1 MPHLEP
7 TYLRYIY
14 DGLVKGSIHP
24 ENAAELPDGL
34 IGMYE
39 EAFDERTSVVER
51 QKLLQRFAIWAL
63 LKKEVSAAFVAE
75 ILGETED
82 DIQEFISTYSAWFNS
97 PESGKYQ
104 LYHERLKVYLLQ
116 KLSEGEVSELN
127 YKIVEFLLHKVND
140 VQQNESVLYCF
151 ENLSFHL
158 FLNGYLTGK
167 SGLLA
172 QFCLDDN
179 FKKRQ
184 FELSGYYDWEE
195 KMMALG
201 VEYFSLKQDSIC
213 HQIVFEKTKTQFKKK
228 DIDLL
233 ISLIRTGEI
242 DIVFRFFQISEE
254 TELYARIELA
264 YCYFLCFFEIFEKKD
279 WNFIKKKLVSSR
291 LLEIFDYNFQWDNNS
306 YWISSFVDVNISFR
320 LHCYFEQYGLDFKI
334 IAKHS
339 TDNDQVH
346 FDLGYNSN
354 LKFIGSDHIDEGKQI
369 LIKSKHFD
377 YDFKEKNISSLEISD
392 FYNESL
398 EINDLSFKK
407 QITTFSKTQLIR
419 DELTCIGSECK
430 NFAEIYNS
438 VLLTLKKVEAPRHLK
453 LTILRNFTN
462 TLESDSNGFFST
474 NGVMENSEGKN
485 TLKIIVKDILENTIE
500 KHSLPSLISNGLN
513 LEGFLTYEPFKQHK
527 LLYDENLDCDEDIE
541 LMLFLLELS
550 EHYQKEESS
559 DLLSLLVAL
568 LIEFHLNMND
578 ELIDNYIN
586 RLMELIES
594 QIHEESED
602 FESTQFRQ
610 IIDFLGQKE
619 INDYRIK
626 TTKKIKDLLLEK
638 YFDFNLYKDSF
649 ISGCKLINLFSK
661 LKIEFPENEIVERIL
676 EDLNYLIED
685 NDYNDLQEIDCSY
698 IDNIYQKKYFLE
710 FYTAIKK
717 IPVEEVRIDLSKYV
731 FGSIIEVKGLNHN
744 TVSFFKENANEF
756 PGMYLWAQKRL
767 SQELHEKNEELS
779 YVVIKDNNDLLLERL
794 LLNIV
799 SKRENLKEEINIEI
813 LKHYG
818 LDWVIELDNEFGK
831 IISENNNNIN
841 EYE

>member
-1 MPHLEP
+1 MNLEP

-39 EAFDERTSVVER
+39 EAFDERTSVIER

-75 ILGETED
+75 VLGETED

-116 KLSEGEVSELN
+116 KLSEGEVAELN
-127 YKIVEFLLHKVND
+127 SKIVEFLLQKVND
-140 VQQNESVLYCF
+140 AQQNESILYCF

-158 FLNGYLTGK
+158 FLNGYLTGE
-167 SGLLA
+167 SALLA

-201 VEYFSLKQDSIC
+201 VEYFSIKQDKIC
-213 HQIVFEKTKTQFKKK
+213 HQIVFEKTKIQFKKK
-228 DIDLL
+228 NIDLIL
-233 ISLIRTGEI
+233 SLIRKGEMET
-242 DIVFRFFQISEE
+242 VFQFFRNIQEVN
-254 TELYARIELA
+254 LYARVEIA
-264 YCYFLCFFEIFEKKD
+264 YFYILSFFEIFEKED
-279 WNFIKKKLVSSR
+279 WNFIQKKEIAFK
-291 LLEIFDYNFQWDNNS
+291 LLEIFKENFEWDIG
-306 YWISSFVDVNISFR
+306 YWLSSFVDVNISFR
-320 LHCYFEQYGLDFKI
+320 LHCYFEQYGLDFMI
-334 IAKHS
+334 IAKLSFDS
-339 TDNDQVH
+339 TLKT
-346 FDLGYNSN
+346 FDFASNSE
-354 LKFIGSDHIDEGKQI
+354 LKFISIKHQIEGKII
-369 LIKSKHFD
+369 LKKLKQFD
-377 YDFKEKNISSLEISD
+377 YGLTKEIFEELLNSNQYEVLEEVEMHSIEQKMKS
-392 FYNESL
+392 
-398 EINDLSFKK
+398 
-407 QITTFSKTQLIR
+407 FSKTKLLR
-419 DELTCIGSECK
+419 DELPSISYDSASFSEMYFSIIFSLNK
-430 NFAEIYNS
+430 PDLPWALQIKMLRSIKEIIY
-438 VLLTLKKVEAPRHLK
+438 
-453 LTILRNFTN
+453 
-462 TLESDSNGFFST
+462 SDSNNSFSISG
-474 NGVMENSEGKN
+474 NVENFDGKN
-485 TLKIIVKDILENTIE
+485 TLAFIRNDLDQIIQERL
-500 KHSLPSLISNGLN
+500 SLPELIGNGLDLERFITLDLNKRYQLLLDDN
-513 LEGFLTYEPFKQHK
+513 LNS
-527 LLYDENLDCDEDIE
+527 DDDIE
-541 LMLFLLELS
+541 LMLFFWEISEHFQKNRPNDFLELFS
-550 EHYQKEESS
+550 
-559 DLLSLLVAL
+559 AL
-568 LIEFHLNMND
+568 IVEFHLNMND

-594 QIHEESED
+594 QIHEVNED
-602 FESTQFRQ
+602 FESIQFRQ
-610 IIDFLGQKE
+610 IIDFLGRKE
-619 INDYRIK
+619 INGYGIK

-676 EDLNYLIED
+676 EDLNYLIEE

-698 IDNIYQKKYFLE
+698 IDNIYQKKYFPE

-731 FGSIIEVKGLNHN
+731 FSSIIEVKGLNLN
-744 TVSFFKENANEF
+744 TVSFFRENTNEF
-756 PGMYLWAQKRL
+756 PRMYLWAQNRL
-767 SQELHEKNEELS
+767 SQKLLEKNEELS
-779 YVVIKDNNDLLLERL
+779 YVVIKDNNDQLLERL

-799 SKRENLKEEINIEI
+799 SKREKLKEEQNIQI

-818 LDWVIELDNEFGK
+818 LDWVIELDK
-831 IISENNNNIN
+831 
-841 EYE
+841 EYERLISTND